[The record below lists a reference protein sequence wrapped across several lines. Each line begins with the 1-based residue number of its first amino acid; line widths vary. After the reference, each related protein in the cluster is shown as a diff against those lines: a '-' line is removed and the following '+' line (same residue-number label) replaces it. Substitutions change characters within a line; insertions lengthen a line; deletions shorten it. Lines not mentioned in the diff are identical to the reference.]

1 MRTAIVAEKRAKIAQ
16 SEAATS
22 ALGEEAKK
30 TREETSLLRQQK
42 KIIEIIQLQ
51 DTINFT
57 LTLPEELR
65 GDTAQ
70 KAMQEIRE
78 LQGI

>member
-1 MRTAIVAEKRAKIAQ
+1 LRNPKQLLALSEKRQKRR
-16 SEAATS
+16 E
-22 ALGEEAKK
+22 KK
-30 TREETSLLRQQK
+30 LLSCGSK
-42 KIIEIIQLQ
+42 NKIIEIKQLQ
-51 DTINFT
+51 DTINLT

-70 KAMQEIRE
+70 KAIQEIRE